1 MQTSGELDCFIE
13 IIAMGK
19 DRDSAGG
26 LIPQAKVIGQAWAAL
41 KPVSANT
48 FQQAGTLGSALV
60 ANFII
65 RDLDF
70 EMRPDYLIR
79 DVDKNMVYKVEGVLP
94 VREDH
99 KQRCLCSYG
108 ELADGIF
115 TEG

>member
-1 MQTSGELDCFIE
+1 MQTSGELDCFVE
-13 IIAMGK
+13 IIEMGK
-19 DRDSAGG
+19 ERDSAGG
-26 LIPQAKVIGQAWAAL
+26 LVPSAKVIGQAWSAF
-41 KPVSANT
+41 KPMSVNA
-48 FQQAGTLGSALV
+48 FQQAGALGSALV

-70 EMRPDYLIR
+70 EMRSDYLIR

-108 ELADGIF
+108 ELPDGIF
-115 TEG
+115 TES